1 MVEKKQLFTVQK
13 SRLRRDKL
21 LAIAALRY
29 VPGPDAQ
36 RLLDVLGADADTLV
50 RTKAAHATRQRANP
64 ELRDSSEISAEKDV
78 L

>member
-1 MVEKKQLFTVQK
+1 
-13 SRLRRDKL
+13 
-21 LAIAALRY
+21 